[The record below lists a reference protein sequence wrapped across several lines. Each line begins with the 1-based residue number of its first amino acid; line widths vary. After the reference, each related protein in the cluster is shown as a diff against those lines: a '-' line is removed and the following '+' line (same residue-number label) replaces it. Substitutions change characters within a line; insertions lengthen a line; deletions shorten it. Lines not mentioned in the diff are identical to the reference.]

1 MDIVEKIRESG
12 IVGAGGAGFPTHVK
26 FSTDKVDY
34 LLVNGAECEPL
45 LQIDKYLM
53 REKAREIIKIL
64 EQLGDRIH
72 AGEIYIALK
81 GKYKNEIVE
90 LESVIKEL
98 NSRVKIFKMGTY
110 YPAGDEQQI
119 VFEVTG
125 RTVPEA
131 GIPLDVGV
139 IVTNV
144 GTLVNIYE
152 AAMENKPVVDKHLS
166 VHGEV
171 KKPLILKTPIG
182 MTLKKCIEAAGGTTI
197 DDYKIIIGGPM
208 MGRVVDKEAIEKEV
222 VTKTTGALIVVPEDH
237 YIVLRKEKSVK
248 HILNEA
254 KSSCI
259 QCRMCTDLCPRYLIG
274 HKIRPHRIMRSI
286 SMLEKNSEIL
296 KEAMLCCECGVCE
309 LFACP
314 MGLSPRLINIYVKN
328 IFRENG
334 VRPEKSTR
342 ELRGDSMREYRKIP
356 TKRLVSRIGL
366 NKYTDFYET
375 QAITLDSDEVSIPLS
390 QHIGA
395 PAKPVIAVGDSVE
408 CGQLIGEVKDGL
420 GASIHS
426 SIAGVIVEIG
436 NSVIIKKQEVNK

>member
-1 MDIVEKIRESG
+1 MDIVQKIREAG

-26 FSTDKVDY
+26 FSVDKVDY

-53 REKAREIIKIL
+53 REKSSEIIKVL
-64 EQLGDRIH
+64 EQLGDRIQ
-72 AGEIYIALK
+72 AKEIHIALK
-81 GKYKNEIVE
+81 GKYKSEIIE
-90 LESVIKEL
+90 LEKAIKNL

-152 AAMENKPVVDKHLS
+152 AVTDSKPVVDKCLS

-171 KKPLILKTPIG
+171 KNPLILKSPIG
-182 MTLKKCIEAAGGTTI
+182 MTLAKCIEAAGGTTI
-197 DDYKIIIGGPM
+197 DKYKIIVGGPM
-208 MGRVVDKEAIEKEV
+208 MGRIIDKESLEKEV

-237 YIVLRKEKSVK
+237 YMVHRNGKSVK
-248 HILNEA
+248 HIINEA

-274 HKIRPHRIMRSI
+274 QKLRPHRIMRSV
-286 SMLEKNSEIL
+286 SMLGNNSEIL
-296 KEAMLCCECGVCE
+296 KEALLCCECGICE

-314 MGLSPRLINIYVKN
+314 MQISPRMVNIYLKGV
-328 IFRENG
+328 FRENG
-334 VRPEKSTR
+334 VRFEKSTR
-342 ELRGDSMREYRKIP
+342 KLTAESMREYRKVP
-356 TKRLVSRIGL
+356 TNRLISRIGMS
-366 NKYTDFYET
+366 KYTDFSET
-375 QAITLDSDEVSIPLS
+375 KAVILESNEVSIPLK

-395 PAKPVIAVGDSVE
+395 PAKPLVGVGDHVE
-408 CGQLIGEVKDGL
+408 YGQLIGEVKEGL
-420 GASIHS
+420 GASVHA
-426 SIAGVIVEIG
+426 SIAGVVVEVG
-436 NSVIIKKQEVNK
+436 NSVIIKK

>member
-1 MDIVEKIRESG
+1 MDIVQKIREAG
-12 IVGAGGAGFPTHVK
+12 VVGAGGAGFPTHVK
-26 FSTDKVDY
+26 FSADNVDY

-53 REKAREIIKIL
+53 REKAREII
-64 EQLGDRIH
+64 EVLGLLGERVQAKEIH
-72 AGEIYIALK
+72 IALK
-81 GKYKNEIVE
+81 GKYKAEIAQ
-90 LESVIKEL
+90 LERFIEEL
-98 NSRVKIFKMGTY
+98 NSRVKIFRMGTY

-125 RTVPEA
+125 RSVPEA

-152 AAMENKPVVDKHLS
+152 AVADNKPVVDKCLS

-182 MTLKKCIEAAGGTTI
+182 MTLKKCIEAAGGTTTP
-197 DDYKIIIGGPM
+197 DYKVIIGGPM
-208 MGRVVDKEAIEKEV
+208 MGKIVDKEAVDKEV
-222 VTKTTGALIVVPEDH
+222 VTKTTGAIIVIPEDH
-237 YIVLRKEKSVK
+237 YMVFKNRKSVK
-248 HILNEA
+248 HIINEA
-254 KSSCI
+254 KSACI

-274 HKIRPHRIMRSI
+274 HKLRPHRIMRSVG
-286 SMLEKNSEIL
+286 MLEDNPDIL
-296 KEAMLCCECGVCE
+296 KEAMLCCECGICE

-314 MGLSPRLINIYVKN
+314 MMISPRLVNIYLKD

-334 VRPEKSTR
+334 VGFEKNKR
-342 ELRGDSMREYRKIP
+342 ELAADSMREYRKVP
-356 TKRLVSRIGL
+356 TGRLISRIGM
-366 NKYTDFYET
+366 NKYTDFSET
-375 QAITLDSDEVSIPLS
+375 KAVTLDSDVVYIPLK

-395 PAKPVIAVGDSVE
+395 PAKPVVAVGDHVE
-408 CGQLIGEVKDGL
+408 YGQLIGEVKEGL

-426 SIAGVIVEIG
+426 SIAGVVVEIE
-436 NSVIIKKQEVNK
+436 NSVIIKKQGVNK

>member
-1 MDIVEKIRESG
+1 MDIVQKIREAG
-12 IVGAGGAGFPTHVK
+12 IVGAGGAGFPTHIK
-26 FSTDKVDY
+26 FSVDKVDY

-53 REKAREIIKIL
+53 REKSSEIIKVL
-64 EQLGDRIH
+64 EQLGDRIQ
-72 AGEIYIALK
+72 AKEIHIALK
-81 GKYKNEIVE
+81 GKYKSEIIE
-90 LESVIKEL
+90 LEKAIKDL

-152 AAMENKPVVDKHLS
+152 AVTDSKPVVDKCLS
-166 VHGEV
+166 IHGEV
-171 KKPLILKTPIG
+171 KNPLILKSPIG
-182 MTLKKCIEAAGGTTI
+182 MTLAKCIEAAGGTTI
-197 DDYKIIIGGPM
+197 DKYKIIVGGPM
-208 MGRVVDKEAIEKEV
+208 MGRIIDKESLEKEV

-237 YIVLRKEKSVK
+237 YMVHRNGKSVK
-248 HILNEA
+248 HIINEA

-274 HKIRPHRIMRSI
+274 QKLRPHRIMRSV
-286 SMLEKNSEIL
+286 SMLENNSEIL
-296 KEAMLCCECGVCE
+296 KEALLCCECGICE

-314 MGLSPRLINIYVKN
+314 MQISPRMVNVYLKGV
-328 IFRENG
+328 FRENG
-334 VRPEKSTR
+334 VRFEKSTR
-342 ELRGDSMREYRKIP
+342 KLTAESMREYRKVP
-356 TKRLVSRIGL
+356 TNRLISRIGMS
-366 NKYTDFYET
+366 KYTDFSET
-375 QAITLDSDEVSIPLS
+375 KAVILESNEVSIPLK

-395 PAKPVIAVGDSVE
+395 PAKPLVGVGDHVE
-408 CGQLIGEVKDGL
+408 YGQLIGEVKEGL
-420 GASIHS
+420 GASVHA
-426 SIAGVIVEIG
+426 SIAGVVVEVG
-436 NSVIIKKQEVNK
+436 NSVVIKK

>member
-1 MDIVEKIRESG
+1 MDIVQRIREAG

-26 FSTDKVDY
+26 FSAKSVDY

-53 REKAREIIKIL
+53 REKAMEIVKVL
-64 EQLGDRIH
+64 EQLGDQIKAKEIH
-72 AGEIYIALK
+72 IALK
-81 GKYKNEIVE
+81 GKYKNEIIA
-90 LESVIKEL
+90 LENVIKEL

-152 AAMENKPVVDKHLS
+152 AIVDNKPVVDKCLS
-166 VHGEV
+166 IHGEV
-171 KKPLILKTPIG
+171 KKPVILKTPIG

-197 DDYKIIIGGPM
+197 ANYKVIIGGPM
-208 MGRVVDKEAIEKEV
+208 MGRIVDKEAMEKEV

-237 YIVLRKEKSVK
+237 YMVHRNGKTVK
-248 HILNEA
+248 HIINEA

-259 QCRMCTDLCPRYLIG
+259 QCRMCTDMCPRYLIG
-274 HKIRPHRIMRSI
+274 HKLRPHRIMRSV
-286 SMLEKNSEIL
+286 SMLENDVEIL
-296 KEAMLCCECGVCE
+296 KEAMLCCECGICE

-314 MGLSPRLINIYVKN
+314 MQISPRLINIHLKN
-328 IFRENG
+328 IFREKG
-334 VRPEKSTR
+334 FRFEKSTR
-342 ELRGDSMREYRKIP
+342 TLTADSMREYRKVP
-356 TKRLVSRIGL
+356 TNRLISRIGM
-366 NKYTDFYET
+366 NKYTEFSET
-375 QAITLDSDEVSIPLS
+375 KAVVLNTDEVSIPLR

-395 PAKPVIAVGDSVE
+395 PAKPVVSVGDSVE
-408 CGQLIGEVKDGL
+408 YGQLIGEVKEGL
-420 GASIHS
+420 GANIHS
-426 SIAGVIVEIG
+426 SIAGVVTEVG
-436 NSVIIKKQEVNK
+436 NSVTIKK